1 MQIVKPDIAS
11 TFDII
16 FRYEPLPDDVEQV
29 KEIVKS
35 TGFFNDEEIEV
46 AGELVQERI
55 DKGDKSGYYFV
66 FAQKKNLFPAENNE
80 ITSPDDLSRSPEKRC
95 PITFEEKKILGYGC
109 YGPIPGTQSSYDM
122 YWIAVRPDLQKHG
135 LGKALLEKMES
146 LIFDS
151 GGTRIYIETSM
162 QQKYVSTRTF
172 YERCGYRLET
182 VLEHFYSP

>member
-55 DKGDKSGYYFV
+55 DKGDKSGYYF
-66 FAQKKNLFPAENNE
+66 
-80 ITSPDDLSRSPEKRC
+80 S
-95 PITFEEKKILGYGC
+95 YGC
-109 YGPIPGTQSSYDM
+109 RTNYNLAPFDCSRM
-122 YWIAVRPDLQKHG
+122 G
-135 LGKALLEKMES
+135 LRA
-146 LIFDS
+146 
-151 GGTRIYIETSM
+151 
-162 QQKYVSTRTF
+162 
-172 YERCGYRLET
+172 C
-182 VLEHFYSP
+182 